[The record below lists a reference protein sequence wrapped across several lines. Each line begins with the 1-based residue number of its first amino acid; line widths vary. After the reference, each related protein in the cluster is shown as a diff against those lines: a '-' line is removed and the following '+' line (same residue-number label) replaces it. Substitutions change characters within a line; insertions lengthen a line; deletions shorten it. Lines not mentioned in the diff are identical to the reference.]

1 MKDQKVQEENKK
13 QENKASPKNI
23 FFSIISFFNIIT
35 IFFIIIIFIVF
46 MLSPYSF
53 QGNNINEYANDYCN
67 NIKNENYDFLCT
79 NKYYKYNIKKSKFIW
94 IMTDGTAAD
103 QTILLRNYEN
113 YKITT
118 SFLVEEDDITYK
130 QSNELHQALIT
141 GKHNKNFKGKY
152 INHDNII
159 QQLIN
164 AGYKINYKGWD
175 KPIPSIVGD
184 IKDGIKENKIFNKK
198 FIDNN
203 HEITAFSSFCNI
215 TNPFPFLKL
224 SHDRHQSPIP
234 NKEVDKDLLNKIE
247 EIINNYESHLYDKE
261 TKLQL
266 YEDLDNLFEE
276 YPIDLFTI
284 NIDDCLKKSFNWNE
298 NENISIIFYT
308 TEVDH
313 FNHLFGK
320 AHIYNVL
327 QMYITEK
334 MIERIMGWIDIHD
347 DYALIV
353 TSDHGGQEFYGE
365 DSLKNH
371 GEDNP
376 GNEAIFF
383 IYSKVLKDQYD
394 ELKMKERYIYMNDES
409 TIIPQ
414 ILLNINIPINS
425 KGFPQQIIDDDI
437 NFFISLKMKE
447 IQLIKLI
454 ERYIEKYKNY
464 ENNLKDLLNELKSNY
479 SLTNSIKN
487 EYIAENLTIYPNKLK
502 EFKKVLKAYKSSLI
516 NKQEEIIKII
526 DENNRAFENIIFFV
540 AIFVFILIKFCF
552 EIYFLFFKIL
562 DTDKVDLNTNSNK
575 VWLFINI
582 FAFIIFFIFLF
593 YINIINID
601 LRTGISNY
609 CFSYGCLIS
618 IFYFYCI
625 FNKLELAWYNNK
637 TKIILFIGSIICFT
651 LLIQSLN
658 YSDCFYYVKKN
669 FTYFSKIKII
679 IINLFSFY
687 LFLFFYIF
695 REIFKF
701 KEKKYFIVF
710 CEKKVNVENLYYFY
724 FLLVLSF
731 FIEDF
736 TKEDYYGQNITNI
749 IFVWINFLLLLIF
762 FILSNFYVYEE
773 KIILNEGNE
782 LNNENNYIQNV
793 LANDQY
799 MNLLKEIDNKDN
811 QILDKRQV
819 QGLPLIKLFLVFL
832 FSWISDEGQKLLGL
846 IILVP
851 FLEILDYLSNDLLLK
866 INEIKNKK
874 QNNELNDI
882 NEDEPLKI
890 NSNIDIQKNEN
901 KSKKQNNNYII
912 YFFIYIILQDLF
924 LVSNMS
930 VFALIK
936 YSFGLQNDTYMK
948 SKFVYSLKFVKNFL
962 KVFAKYKYIFII
974 LGFFLEKGIYDKNN
988 NQQFSMGF
996 SVRKVMLGLRID
1008 IELIYLFYQ
1017 MLINVND
1024 KIFINLFIYCF
1035 LNCSLLLLDYI
1046 GYEIAK

>member
-1 MKDQKVQEENKK
+1 MKDLKDGEESKK
-13 QENKASPKNI
+13 QENKSRPKNI
-23 FFSIISFFNIIT
+23 FFSIISFLNIIA

-46 MLSPYSF
+46 MFSPYSF
-53 QGNNINEYANDYCN
+53 QGNNINEYTNDYCN
-67 NIKNENYDFLCT
+67 NIKNENYDILCT

-103 QTILLRNYEN
+103 QTNLLRNYEN

-118 SFLVEEDDITYK
+118 SFLVEGDDMTYK
-130 QSNELHQALIT
+130 QSNELHQVLIT
-141 GKHNKNFKGKY
+141 GKHNKNFKGKA
-152 INHDNII
+152 INYDNII
-159 QQLIN
+159 QQLVD

-175 KPIPSIVGD
+175 KPIPSILGD
-184 IKDGIKENKIFNKK
+184 KKNGIKENKIFNKR

-224 SHDRHQSPIP
+224 SNDHHQNPTP

-247 EIINNYESHLYDKE
+247 AIMNNYESHIYDRE

-276 YPIDLFTI
+276 YPIDLFTN

-298 NENISIIFYT
+298 NENISILFYT

-313 FNHLFGK
+313 FNHFFGK
-320 AHIYNVL
+320 THIYNVL

-334 MIERIMGWIDIHD
+334 MIERIMEWIDNHD

-353 TSDHGGQEFYGE
+353 TADHGGQEFYGE
-365 DSLKNH
+365 DTLKNH

-383 IYSKVLKDQYD
+383 IYTKELKEHYN
-394 ELKMKERYIYMNDES
+394 ELKMKERFIYMNDES

-414 ILLNINIPINS
+414 ILTNLNIPINS
-425 KGFPQQIIDDDI
+425 RGFPQPIINDDI
-437 NFFISLKMKE
+437 NSFISLKMKE

-454 ERYIEKYKNY
+454 EKYIEKYNNY
-464 ENNLKDLLNELKSNY
+464 ENNLKDILKELKANY
-479 SLTNSIKN
+479 SLTNDFKK

-502 EFKKVLKAYKSSLI
+502 EFKKLLKTYRNSLI
-516 NKQEEIIKII
+516 KSQEEINNII
-526 DENNRAFENIIFFV
+526 DESNKSTGNVIFFIV
-540 AIFVFILIKFCF
+540 IFAFILIKFCL
-552 EIYFLFFKIL
+552 EIYFLFFKTL
-562 DTDKVDLNTNSNK
+562 DTDKAELKNNSNK

-582 FAFIIFFIFLF
+582 FVFIFIFIFLF

-601 LRTGISNY
+601 LRTGILNY
-609 CFSYGCLIS
+609 CFCYGCLIY

-625 FNKLELAWYNNK
+625 FNKLDLDWRNNN
-637 TKIILFIGSIICFT
+637 TKIMLLLFSIICFT
-651 LLIQSLN
+651 LLIQYLN
-658 YSDCFYYVKKN
+658 YSDCFYYLKKN
-669 FTYFSKIKII
+669 LTFFSKIKII
-679 IINLFSFY
+679 FINLFSFY

-695 REIFKF
+695 RELYKF

-710 CEKKVNVENLYYFY
+710 CEKKINVDTLYYFY
-724 FLLVLSF
+724 FLLELTF
-731 FIEDF
+731 FIEDC
-736 TKEDYYGQNITNI
+736 TKEDYHGQNITNI
-749 IFVWINFLLLLIF
+749 IFVWISFVLLIIF

-782 LNNENNYIQNV
+782 LNKENNLIQNV

-799 MNLLKEIDNKDN
+799 MNLLKEIDNNEKQFSD
-811 QILDKRQV
+811 IKRV
-819 QGLPLIKLFLVFL
+819 PGLPLLKLFLIFL
-832 FSWISDEGQKLLGL
+832 FCWISDEGQKLLGL

-851 FLEILDYLSNDLLLK
+851 FLEILDYLSIDFLSK
-866 INEIKNKK
+866 INEVIHKKN
-874 QNNELNDI
+874 NDLNDI
-882 NEDEPLKI
+882 NEDEPLKL
-890 NSNIDIQKNEN
+890 NIEIQNNGNKN
-901 KSKKQNNNYII
+901 KKQNNYYIF
-912 YFFIYIILQDLF
+912 YFFFFIILQDML
-924 LVSNMS
+924 LVANIA
-930 VFALIK
+930 VFSLIK

-948 SKFVYSLKFVKNFL
+948 SKFIYSLKFL
-962 KVFAKYKYIFII
+962 KKIFSVVGKYKYIFII

-988 NQQFSMGF
+988 SQQYSLDF
-996 SVRKVMLGLRID
+996 SVRKIMLGLRMD
-1008 IELIYLFYQ
+1008 LELLYLFYQ

-1024 KIFINLFIYCF
+1024 KIFIDLFVYCF